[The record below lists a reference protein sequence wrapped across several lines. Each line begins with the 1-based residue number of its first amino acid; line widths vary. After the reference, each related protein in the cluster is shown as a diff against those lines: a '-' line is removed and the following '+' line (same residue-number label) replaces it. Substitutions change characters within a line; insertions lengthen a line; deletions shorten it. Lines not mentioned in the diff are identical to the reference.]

1 MATNNYAQGKSIIPT
16 NIKNESQFTV
26 KGIVLKQVDRITYML
41 SIAKATTQS
50 PSENQKALGF
60 GVKSGLLSLQA
71 LISPFLKPE
80 AEYFWKSKI
89 VQDELTFLEQDYSV
103 NASDFRYWYLLN
115 VWLGYLVFELSK
127 LGYFPQEEA
136 DSEIDYD

>member
-1 MATNNYAQGKSIIPT
+1 MGNSNYAQAKSIIPT
-16 NIKNESQFTV
+16 NIKNESEFTV

-50 PSENQKALGF
+50 QSENQRALGF

-80 AEYFWKSKI
+80 AEYFYKSQL
-89 VQDELTFLEQDYSV
+89 VQKELSFLELDYSV
-103 NASDFRYWYLLN
+103 NSSDFRYWYLLN

-127 LGYFPQEEA
+127 LGYFPQEEI
-136 DSEIDYD
+136 DSEIEYD

>member
-1 MATNNYAQGKSIIPT
+1 MSNNNYAQGKSIIPT
-16 NIKNESQFTV
+16 NIKNESEFTV

-50 PSENQKALGF
+50 SSVNQKALGF

-80 AEYFWKSKI
+80 AEYFKKSKL
-89 VQDELTFLEQDYSV
+89 VQNELAFLELDYSV
-103 NASDFRYWYLLN
+103 NSNDFRYWYLLN
-115 VWLGYLVFELSK
+115 IWLGYLVIELSK
-127 LGYFPQEEA
+127 LGYFPQEEV

>member
-16 NIKNESQFTV
+16 NIKNESEFTV

-50 PSENQKALGF
+50 TSENQKALGF

-80 AEYFWKSKI
+80 AEYFWKSKL
-89 VQDELTFLEQDYSV
+89 VQDELHFLEKDYSV
-103 NASDFRYWYLLN
+103 NATDFRYWYLLN